1 MDSCWENGDRW
12 KYLDIV
18 EVVASGILKPDTA
31 IRVSKEIEDD
41 FNHGLLFGE
50 RNGVLAGGFH
60 SNISDEVS

>member
-12 KYLDIV
+12 KYLDIG

-50 RNGVLAGGFH
+50 RNG
-60 SNISDEVS
+60 D